1 MAKSDTAVSS
11 GRLESNVDQHLT
23 NNTVC
28 LKFFWSSRP
37 RFLENVSIGEKGLKR
52 GSRKTECWLW
62 QTLRATIYNEG
73 IFLKS
78 TGVSELCCFHRDLN
92 IKQSLL
98 VLLVPFFTLWQKSD
112 VLVLNFSMA
121 NTLEKVGNFFSF
133 FWKSMA
139 QRHQWSSSLCTFK
152 PAPTP

>member
-1 MAKSDTAVSS
+1 M
-11 GRLESNVDQHLT
+11 
-23 NNTVC
+23 
-28 LKFFWSSRP
+28 
-37 RFLENVSIGEKGLKR
+37 
-52 GSRKTECWLW
+52 
-62 QTLRATIYNEG
+62 
-73 IFLKS
+73 
-78 TGVSELCCFHRDLN
+78 SELCCFHRDLN

-139 QRHQWSSSLCTFK
+139 QRHQ
-152 PAPTP
+152 